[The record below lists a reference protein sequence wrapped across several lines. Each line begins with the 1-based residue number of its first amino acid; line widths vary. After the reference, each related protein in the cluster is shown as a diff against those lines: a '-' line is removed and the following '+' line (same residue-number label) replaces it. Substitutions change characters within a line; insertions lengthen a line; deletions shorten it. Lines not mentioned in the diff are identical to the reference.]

1 MEVGGTD
8 HDTQSMYRAEIPLQ
22 LKGMGRLCQMYANI
36 ATATKPLSQL
46 PDQTESMLYEPVD
59 SILRLRTDQ
68 RLSVS
73 PVRRLIREYVANVD
87 GCGFF

>member
-1 MEVGGTD
+1 MAREAKRD
-8 HDTQSMYRAEIPLQ
+8 HV
-22 LKGMGRLCQMYANI
+22 GRLCQMYANI

-59 SILRLRTDQ
+59 SILNFLRLRTDQ

-73 PVRRLIREYVANVD
+73 PVRRLIREYLANVD
-87 GCGFF
+87 GCGFFLLQYCLH